1 MNNELNIPV
10 ADVLMLVLFQA
21 MVIQKVG
28 DQLYNNTYDTGGDT
42 LYDIVTIV

>member
-10 ADVLMLVLFQA
+10 ADVLMLVPFQA

-28 DQLYNNTYDTGGDT
+28 DQLYII
-42 LYDIVTIV
+42 LTIPEAIHCMI